1 MNGLLRLAPVI
12 VALAVG
18 WSPGAAAEQPYPNRP
33 IKLVVPYDAGGPTDV
48 IARTIADKLSA
59 SLKQPLVIENRPGA
73 GGNIGTEA
81 IAKAAPDGHT
91 LGLVV
96 GTTLTVNPSVYKKLP
111 FDPDKDLKPISIVT
125 TTGLMLAVH
134 ASVPVNSVPE
144 LVAFAKA
151 AAARKEPVAYA
162 FAGNGTP
169 SHLAMESFRLRTG
182 FEANPIP
189 YRSVAPMVVDL
200 VAGQVKL
207 GFVATTNIEHVQAG
221 RLKALAV
228 ARSNRSALVP
238 DIPTIAESGYP
249 GFSLDSYIVLV
260 APAGVSGPVVA
271 LLEREVQAAL
281 KLPDVIERFRRMDT
295 LSVGAVGPEVGERL
309 KADREAW
316 AKVVAATNMR
326 LD

>member
-1 MNGLLRLAPVI
+1 MKRLLRLAGML
-12 VALAVG
+12 VAFAFG
-18 WSPGAAAEQPYPNRP
+18 CTAGAAAEQSYPNRP

-59 SLKQPLVIENRPGA
+59 SLKQPFVIENRPGA

-96 GTTLTVNPSVYKKLP
+96 GTTLTVNPSVYRKLS
-111 FDPDKDLKPISIVT
+111 FEPDTDLRSISIVT
-125 TTGLMLAVH
+125 TTGLMLAVN

-144 LVAFAKA
+144 LVAFAKSA
-151 AAARKEPVAYA
+151 TARKEPVAYG

-182 FEANPIP
+182 FDVNPVP

-221 RLKALAV
+221 RLRALAV
-228 ARSNRSALVP
+228 ARSNRSPLVP

-249 GFSLDSYIVLV
+249 GFSVDTYLVLI
-260 APAGVSGPVVA
+260 APAGVSEAVVA
-271 LLEREVQAAL
+271 MLEREVQAAL
-281 KLPDVIERFRRMDT
+281 KLADLVERFRRMDT
-295 LSVGAVGPEVGERL
+295 STVGAVGPEVGARL

-326 LD
+326 LE